1 MGRYFII
8 AIMLY
13 ALVVGV
19 YLLWERNVKRKRN
32 AARKK
37 GYNPFKPS
45 AKEDIIG
52 KSKFVLGQPRT
63 KATTLE
69 ISDKSEEK
77 QLTFADGNEQTH
89 VQDTPGETPAVKVE
103 NVVLPEPAEDNSGDI
118 DIVIYDEP
126 EGEIESDWDDG
137 IDYDETEDEAGETS
151 GSGKAL
157 GLGFD
162 DLSGAIRTVDN
173 ADGATSEEREEA
185 GRVLVEVRKT
195 ELFGQVASDEPKK
208 KIVSS
213 LMDDYF
219 NAYYRDREVQPQ
231 PAVKAPTDFNVR
243 SFA

>member
-13 ALVVGV
+13 ALVVGI
-19 YLLWERNVKRKRN
+19 YLLWEQKVKRKRN

-37 GYNPFKPS
+37 GYNPFKPY
-45 AKEDIIG
+45 AKEDIIS
-52 KSKFVLGQPRT
+52 KSKFVLGQGRT

-69 ISDKSEEK
+69 ISDKSEER

-89 VQDTPGETPAVKVE
+89 VQDTPGATPAAEVE

-118 DIVIYDEP
+118 DIVIENEP
-126 EGEIESDWDDG
+126 EGEIESDDDG
-137 IDYDETEDEAGETS
+137 IDYDETEEAGETS

-173 ADGATSEEREEA
+173 ADGATKEEREEA

-219 NAYYRDREVQPQ
+219 NAYYRDREAQPQ

>member
-1 MGRYFII
+1 
-8 AIMLY
+8 MLY
-13 ALVVGV
+13 ALSVGI
-19 YLLWERNVKRKRN
+19 YLLWERNLKRRRN
-32 AARKK
+32 AGRKK
-37 GYNPFKPS
+37 GFIPFKPS

-52 KSKFVLGQPRT
+52 KSKFVPGQPWT
-63 KATTLE
+63 KATMLE

-89 VQDTPGETPAVKVE
+89 VQNTPGATPAAEVT
-103 NVVLPEPAEDNSGDI
+103 NVVLPHPAEDNSGEI
-118 DIVIYDEP
+118 DIVIENEP
-126 EGEIESDWDDG
+126 EGEIESDEDDG
-137 IDYDETEDEAGETS
+137 IDYDETEEAGETS

-173 ADGATSEEREEA
+173 AEGATKEEREEA

-219 NAYYRDREVQPQ
+219 NAYYRDREAQPQ

>member
-1 MGRYFII
+1 MGRYFIM

-13 ALVVGV
+13 ALVVGI
-19 YLLWERNVKRKRN
+19 YLLWEHGVKRRWN
-32 AARKK
+32 AGRKK
-37 GYNPFKPS
+37 GNNPFKPS

-52 KSKFVLGQPRT
+52 KSNFVLGQGRT
-63 KATTLE
+63 KDTTLE

-77 QLTFADGNEQTH
+77 HSTFADGNEQTH
-89 VQDTPGETPAVKVE
+89 VQDTPGATPAAEVE

-118 DIVIYDEP
+118 DIVIENEP
-126 EGEIESDWDDG
+126 EGEIESDEDDAV
-137 IDYDETEDEAGETS
+137 DYDETEEAGETS

-162 DLSGAIRTVDN
+162 DLSGAIRMVDN
-173 ADGATSEEREEA
+173 AEGATQEEREEA

-195 ELFGQVASDEPKK
+195 ELFGQVGSDEPKK

-219 NAYYRDREVQPQ
+219 NAYYRDREAQPQ

>member
-13 ALVVGV
+13 ALVVGI
-19 YLLWERNVKRKRN
+19 YLLWERNVKRRRN

-63 KATTLE
+63 KATTLK

-89 VQDTPGETPAVKVE
+89 VQNIPEATPATEAE
-103 NVVLPEPAEDNSGDI
+103 NVVLPDPAEDNSGEI

-126 EGEIESDWDDG
+126 EGEIESDEDDG
-137 IDYDETEDEAGETS
+137 IDYDETEEAVETF

-173 ADGATSEEREEA
+173 ADGATQEEREEA
-185 GRVLVEVRKT
+185 GRVLIEVRKT

-213 LMDDYF
+213 LMDEYF
-219 NAYYRDREVQPQ
+219 NAYYREREAQPQ

>member
-13 ALVVGV
+13 ALVVGI
-19 YLLWERNVKRKRN
+19 YLLWERGVKRKRN

-52 KSKFVLGQPRT
+52 KSKFVLGQGRT

-69 ISDKSEEK
+69 ISGKSKEK

-89 VQDTPGETPAVKVE
+89 VQDTPGETPATEVE
-103 NVVLPEPAEDNSGDI
+103 NVVLPQPTEGNSGDI

-126 EGEIESDWDDG
+126 EGGIESDEDDG
-137 IDYDETEDEAGETS
+137 IDYDETEEVGETS

-162 DLSGAIRTVDN
+162 DLSGAIRTVGN
-173 ADGATSEEREEA
+173 TADATQEEREEA

-219 NAYYRDREVQPQ
+219 NAYYRDREAQPQ

>member
-8 AIMLY
+8 AIVLY
-13 ALVVGV
+13 SLGVGI
-19 YLLWERNVKRKRN
+19 YLLWEWNVKHKRN
-32 AARKK
+32 AAQKK

-52 KSKFVLGQPRT
+52 KSKFVLGQSQT

-69 ISDKSEEK
+69 INNKSEEK
-77 QLTFADGNEQTH
+77 QLTFANGNEQTH
-89 VQDTPGETPAVKVE
+89 VQNTPGETPAAEAE
-103 NVVLPEPAEDNSGDI
+103 NVVLPQQAEDNSGEI

-126 EGEIESDWDDG
+126 EGEIESDENDG
-137 IDYDETEDEAGETS
+137 IDYDETEAAAGETS

-162 DLSGAIRTVDN
+162 DLSGAIRTVGNTGD
-173 ADGATSEEREEA
+173 ATQKEREEA

>member
-1 MGRYFII
+1 MGRYFIM

-13 ALVVGV
+13 ALVVGI
-19 YLLWERNVKRKRN
+19 YLLWERGVKRRRN
-32 AARKK
+32 AGRKK
-37 GYNPFKPS
+37 GYSPFKPS

-52 KSKFVLGQPRT
+52 KSKFVLGQGRT
-63 KATTLE
+63 KATTLG
-69 ISDKSEEK
+69 ISDKSEKK
-77 QLTFADGNEQTH
+77 QPTFADGNEQAH
-89 VQDTPGETPAVKVE
+89 VQNTPGGTPATEAE

-126 EGEIESDWDDG
+126 EGEIESDEDDG
-137 IDYDETEDEAGETS
+137 IDYNEIKDAGETS

-157 GLGFD
+157 GLGFN
-162 DLSGAIRTVDN
+162 DLSGAIRTVGN
-173 ADGATSEEREEA
+173 TADATREEREEA

-219 NAYYRDREVQPQ
+219 NAYYRDREAQPQ
-231 PAVKAPTDFNVR
+231 PAVKAPIDFNVR

>member
-13 ALVVGV
+13 ALVVGI
-19 YLLWERNVKRKRN
+19 YLLWERGVKRKRN

-37 GYNPFKPS
+37 GYNPFKLS

-52 KSKFVLGQPRT
+52 KSKFVLGQGRT

-89 VQDTPGETPAVKVE
+89 VQDTPGETPAAEVE

-126 EGEIESDWDDG
+126 EGEIESDEDDG
-137 IDYDETEDEAGETS
+137 IDYDETEEAGETS

-162 DLSGAIRTVDN
+162 DLSGAIRTVGN
-173 ADGATSEEREEA
+173 TADATQEEREEA

-219 NAYYRDREVQPQ
+219 NAYYRDREAQPQ

>member
-1 MGRYFII
+1 M
-8 AIMLY
+8 
-13 ALVVGV
+13 
-19 YLLWERNVKRKRN
+19 
-32 AARKK
+32 
-37 GYNPFKPS
+37 
-45 AKEDIIG
+45 
-52 KSKFVLGQPRT
+52 
-63 KATTLE
+63 
-69 ISDKSEEK
+69 
-77 QLTFADGNEQTH
+77 
-89 VQDTPGETPAVKVE
+89 E
-103 NVVLPEPAEDNSGDI
+103 NVVTPEPAEDNSGDI

-162 DLSGAIRTVDN
+162 DLSGVIRTVDN
-173 ADGATSEEREEA
+173 ADSATSEERKEA